1 MIAHN
6 QAPIVPE
13 SPHLTTAESPQTWL
27 EISTSAFNYNA
38 AYYRKLIGPDH
49 TLAAVI
55 KGNGYGHG
63 LEQIAFLC
71 DQNKNIDW
79 LCVAQLSEAL
89 TLENISKP
97 ILVLGY
103 ADVNPAYAVNK
114 NIHFMVDHLEYAH
127 TLHTIGKI
135 YSYRFNIHIKVDTGL
150 SRMGVLAAD
159 ALSFIQRL
167 KTYDHLNVTGI
178 YSHFSA
184 SDSNP
189 LFTHQQQSLFN
200 QLLEQLTHHNIV
212 INHVHMSNS
221 AALST
226 VTFTPHFN
234 FFRVGIGLYGLG
246 HDKAHLKPVMTWK
259 THITN
264 IKTIPAHS
272 AVSYCGEYQTTKK
285 TRIALLPIGY
295 YDGYKFNFSNKTSV
309 LINGSYAPVLGRVA
323 MNVTIVDVTEIDA
336 HIGNEVIIMGPYT
349 AIDPHSLATLGN
361 IANVREIL
369 VGINKALT
377 RVITE

>member
-6 QAPIVPE
+6 QACIAPE
-13 SPHLTTAESPQTWL
+13 SPHLITTQPPQTWL
-27 EISTSAFNYNA
+27 EISTAAFNHNA
-38 AYYRKLIGPDH
+38 AYYKKLIGAH
-49 TLAAVI
+49 HKLAAVI

-71 DQNKNIDW
+71 EQNKDIDW

-89 TLENISKP
+89 ALENISKP

-103 ADVNPAYAVNK
+103 ADVNPEYAVNK

-127 TLHTIGKI
+127 ALHTIGKKH
-135 YSYRFNIHIKVDTGL
+135 SYRFNIHIKVDTGL

-159 ALSFIQRL
+159 AVSFIQRL
-167 KTYDHLNVTGI
+167 QTYDYLSITGI

-189 LFTHQQQSLFN
+189 LFTHHQQNIFS
-200 QLLEQLTHHNIV
+200 QLLEQLTYHNIA
-212 INHVHMSNS
+212 IDHVHMSNS

-226 VTFTPHFN
+226 ITFTPHFN
-234 FFRVGIGLYGLG
+234 FFRVGIGLYGIG
-246 HDKAHLKPVMTWK
+246 HDRVHLKPVMTWK

-272 AVSYCGEYQTTKK
+272 AVSYYGEYQTTKK
-285 TRIALLPIGY
+285 TRVALLPIGY

-323 MNVTIVDVTEIDA
+323 MNITIVDVTEIDT
-336 HIGNEVIIMGPYT
+336 HIGDEVIIMGPYAT
-349 AIDPHSLATLGN
+349 IDPHHLATLGN
-361 IANVREIL
+361 IVNVREIL
-369 VGINKALT
+369 VGINKVFT
-377 RVITE
+377 RIITE